1 MRRLL
6 TVLAALCLL
15 ALPPA
20 ALAQSAGDE
29 QYADPFG
36 QAEKPGGSQDQQTQ
50 TPAAPTAPAT
60 APAEQSGAAL
70 GDSQAVAEQT
80 GAPTLPATGLPVGVL
95 AAAGGLLLAS
105 GTTLRRRLS

>member
-36 QAEKPGGSQDQQTQ
+36 QVEKKPSGTQGQPAE
-50 TPAAPTAPAT
+50 TPAAAPA
-60 APAEQSGAAL
+60 APAESGTAA
-70 GDSQAVAEQT
+70 GDSQAQVAQQT
-80 GAPTLPATGLPVGVL
+80 SVPTLPATGFPAGLL
-95 AAAGGLLLAS
+95 AAAGCLLLAS
-105 GTTLRRRLS
+105 GATLRRRVS